1 MKILIT
7 GANGYLGSGI
17 VKKLLDNGCDVIAA
31 DFDLSNVDNRAQK
44 MKCNLFE
51 IKNHISILTSLIA
64 YCI

>member
-44 MKCNLFE
+44 MKCNLF
-51 IKNHISILTSLIA
+51 
-64 YCI
+64 